1 MRNLSEMETHRR
13 LRGVGRSQPG
23 DISGHFDVPLHHN
36 RYAPDRTAV
45 CRVMVKQGWECLTIA
60 IKWRAGRRFTERAPH
75 PSEVARL
82 LPLFFRPTE
91 QPIQIMT
98 MPIDIYAP
106 ARYLLSE
113 RSNQILL
120 HLPSS

>member
-1 MRNLSEMETHRR
+1 MRSLSEMEMHRR
-13 LRGVGRSQPG
+13 IKGVGRSKPG

-45 CRVMVKQGWECLTIA
+45 CRVVVKQGWECLTIA

-82 LPLFFRPTE
+82 LPLFFHEWEVPV
-91 QPIQIMT
+91 QLHT

-113 RSNQILL
+113 HSNQIIP
-120 HLPSS
+120 HLPFF